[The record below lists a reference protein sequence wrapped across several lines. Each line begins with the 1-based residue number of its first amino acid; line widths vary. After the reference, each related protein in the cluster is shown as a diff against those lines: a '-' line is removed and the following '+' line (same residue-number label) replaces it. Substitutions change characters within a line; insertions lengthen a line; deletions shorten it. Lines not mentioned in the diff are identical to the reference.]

1 MKRNKRKIFAIVR
14 HVITFFGGALVAA
27 DMDPGVA
34 DQLAG
39 SALGLVSAIASL
51 IDKNEPNFNDR

>member
-1 MKRNKRKIFAIVR
+1 MKKNKRKLFAIIR

-27 DMDPGVA
+27 DIEPGVA

-51 IDKNEPNFNDR
+51 VDKSEPNLNDR